1 MKGVLL
7 SVYKL
12 VTTVLFVLPLTYQ
25 LQSSLSAVITQPQ
38 QTDESCGP
46 EPEIVLLC
54 FTNIICTNRYSLGN
68 RCASSSSNLQ
78 NKNDK
83 LHLNTV

>member
-1 MKGVLL
+1 ML
-7 SVYKL
+7 SVYEL
-12 VTTVLFVLPLTYQ
+12 VTTVLFVLPLRYQ

-38 QTDESCGP
+38 QTDEPHGL

-54 FTNIICTNRYSLGN
+54 FTNIICANRYSLGN

-78 NKNDK
+78 NKNDEV
-83 LHLNTV
+83 HLNIVCL